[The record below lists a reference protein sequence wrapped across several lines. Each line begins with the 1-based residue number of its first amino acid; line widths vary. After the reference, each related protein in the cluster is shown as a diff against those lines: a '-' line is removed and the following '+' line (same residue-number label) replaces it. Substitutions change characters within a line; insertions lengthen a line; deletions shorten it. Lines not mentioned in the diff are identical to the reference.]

1 MKGPPFSKKTK
12 NNNKH
17 MLIQWFAV
25 TREKLQQSVITA
37 YLEGKKLSVHDK
49 GVEKNREHVF
59 DY

>member
-1 MKGPPFSKKTK
+1 
-12 NNNKH
+12 